1 MVESATGT
9 AALPRARRVASGFS
23 TSGSNLRV
31 LVLCHEYPPI
41 GGGAAAVCAAL
52 ARHYVSAGQSVS
64 VLTMGYGNLPRYERV
79 EGVELY
85 RVACRRRRKEMA
97 SPWEGLRWA
106 NRCMPLVRTLT
117 AERPFDVVHA
127 HFIMPAGIVAS
138 RIQRAAGVPVV
149 ITPHGSDVPGYNRER
164 LKLAH
169 VLVGPWWRR
178 ICRQANVI
186 ASPSASLL
194 GLIQSKVED
203 FRWQVIPNG
212 FDPGRFEPKAKQ
224 KRILLC
230 SRLVERKGFQYF
242 LQAIAPLTL
251 PGWQVDIVG
260 DGPMYRHLADMA
272 RACRIPVHMHGWI
285 DNDDRK
291 LADLY
296 GRATI
301 FAFPSEW
308 ENCSI
313 ALLEAMSAGCA
324 VVCADVG
331 GNREVV
337 GDCGHFIPARDV
349 EALRQVVVKL
359 TANPRRCQEMGRRA
373 ATRVAREFDWNVIAR
388 RYLGLLESLTI
399 RKGDVACEY
408 ALSATKSLPGARSAD
423 LEQTRAA

>member
-1 MVESATGT
+1 
-9 AALPRARRVASGFS
+9 
-23 TSGSNLRV
+23 
-31 LVLCHEYPPI
+31 
-41 GGGAAAVCAAL
+41 
-52 ARHYVSAGQSVS
+52 
-64 VLTMGYGNLPRYERV
+64 MGYGNLPRYERV
-79 EGVELY
+79 EGVELH

-106 NRCMPLVRTLT
+106 NRCIPLVRTLN

-127 HFIMPAGIVAS
+127 HFIMPAGIVAG
-138 RIQRAAGVPVV
+138 RMQRATGVPVV

-169 VLVGPWWRR
+169 VLVRPWWRR
-178 ICRQANVI
+178 ICRQADLI
-186 ASPSASLL
+186 ACPSTSLL
-194 GLIQSKVED
+194 KLIQDKTED

-212 FDPGRFEPKAKQ
+212 FDPTQFERKVKQ
-224 KRILLC
+224 KHILLC

-260 DGPMYRHLADMA
+260 DGPMYARLADMA
-272 RACRIPVHMHGWI
+272 KRCRTPVHMHGWI

-291 LADLY
+291 LAELY

-337 GDCGHFIPARDV
+337 GDCGYLIRARDV
-349 EALRQVVVKL
+349 EALRQAVVKL
-359 TANPRRCQEMGRRA
+359 TANPKRCQEMGRRA
-373 ATRVAREFDWNVIAR
+373 ATRVTREFDWNVIAR
-388 RYLGLLESLTI
+388 RYLGLFESLTI
-399 RKGDVACEY
+399 KKGDVACEY
-408 ALSATKSLPGARSAD
+408 ALSATKSPPGAKSAD
-423 LEQTRAA
+423 SEQTRAA